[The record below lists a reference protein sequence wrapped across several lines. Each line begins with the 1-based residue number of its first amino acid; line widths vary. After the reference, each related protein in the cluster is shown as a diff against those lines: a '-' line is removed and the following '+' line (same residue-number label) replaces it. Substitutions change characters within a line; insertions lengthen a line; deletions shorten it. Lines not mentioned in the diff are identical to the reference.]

1 LSGKERW
8 TVIVSLFCILLMIS
22 LSWFALSTVQKDRF
36 TEFYIL
42 NDKGQA
48 YDYPKNLTAGEN
60 SSLIIGLVN
69 HEGRKTNYT
78 VEFWLTNFT
87 FLNMTVNVTH
97 QYYVGGF
104 NVVLDSVQYKLDSE
118 WKPQYEITVPLN
130 LTTPGNYT
138 LLVVLF
144 NDGKPVY
151 DFNGS
156 QLMPIYTPL
165 DRTVDYHTDPYYT
178 WRVVLCMRQDMPY
191 LKLVM
196 NVI

>member
-1 LSGKERW
+1 MGEDEKVQKAPRRFFTRLFKLSGKERW

-104 NVVLDSVQYKLDSE
+104 NVVQIGRAHV
-118 WKPQYEITVPLN
+118 
-130 LTTPGNYT
+130 
-138 LLVVLF
+138 
-144 NDGKPVY
+144 
-151 DFNGS
+151 
-156 QLMPIYTPL
+156 
-165 DRTVDYHTDPYYT
+165 
-178 WRVVLCMRQDMPY
+178 
-191 LKLVM
+191 
-196 NVI
+196 